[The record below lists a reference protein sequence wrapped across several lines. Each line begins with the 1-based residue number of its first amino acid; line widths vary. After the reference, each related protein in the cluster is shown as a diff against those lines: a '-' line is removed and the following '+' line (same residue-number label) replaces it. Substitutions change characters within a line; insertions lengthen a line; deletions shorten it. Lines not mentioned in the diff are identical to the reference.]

1 MASDLERVQA
11 AADRLSK
18 QIDEYDSDDHEINT
32 NKENVK
38 DSNEN
43 NYNHKPTFYPIKS
56 EDKANSN
63 VKDDTD
69 VESGEEWEASSIEK
83 DPIDITEVDEEECER
98 FASLLLWHHGL
109 KINP

>member
-32 NKENVK
+32 NKENINGA
-38 DSNEN
+38 NEN
-43 NYNHKPTFYPIKS
+43 NYNHKPTLYHTKT
-56 EDKANSN
+56 EEKANSN

-69 VESGEEWEASSIEK
+69 VESEEEWEASSIEK

-98 FASLLLWHHGL
+98 FACLLL
-109 KINP
+109 

>member
-32 NKENVK
+32 NKEKIN
-38 DSNEN
+38 DANEN
-43 NYNHKPTFYPIKS
+43 NYNHKYTKT
-56 EDKANSN
+56 EEKANSN

-69 VESGEEWEASSIEK
+69 VESEEEWEASSIEK

-98 FASLLLWHHGL
+98 FASLVWHHGV

>member
-32 NKENVK
+32 NKEKIN
-38 DSNEN
+38 DANEN
-43 NYNHKPTFYPIKS
+43 NYNHKPTLNPTKI
-56 EDKANSN
+56 EEKANSN
-63 VKDDTD
+63 VKDDTN
-69 VESGEEWEASSIEK
+69 VESGEEWEASSIDK

-98 FASLLLWHHGL
+98 FASLV
-109 KINP
+109 